1 MLPWAAL
8 RAATR
13 ITSGQ
18 SLSKTVIL
26 RGRKNFSPL
35 LPDNAPCRT
44 FALDETS
51 SCKDKFSFFLF
62 SRKKTVERYKEISDL
77 LLELATT
84 LTACGSHTS
93 RIVRNV
99 NRAAQCFGCSTDITL
114 FQKNITMT
122 LRDNRD
128 GEIRLTA
135 VKKITPRPIDFR
147 IVSSISSLTWYAY
160 DNLISIEEFRRRFDE
175 IVHRPR
181 YATLPVTLL
190 VGIANACFCRIFTGD
205 PLSMLL
211 VLVGTLVG
219 FSARSYLTRQ
229 KTNALVVFIISAFLS
244 SFVVGA
250 AVQLGVP
257 TQTAHVAIGSSVL
270 FLIPGVPLMNG
281 VIDVL
286 EGHVLAGISR
296 LITATVSIVC
306 ITIGL
311 SISLLLLGISEL

>member
-1 MLPWAAL
+1 M
-8 RAATR
+8 
-13 ITSGQ
+13 
-18 SLSKTVIL
+18 
-26 RGRKNFSPL
+26 
-35 LPDNAPCRT
+35 
-44 FALDETS
+44 
-51 SCKDKFSFFLF
+51 
-62 SRKKTVERYKEISDL
+62 ERYKEISDL

-286 EGHVLAGISR
+286 EEHVLAGISR

>member
-1 MLPWAAL
+1 MYP
-8 RAATR
+8 
-13 ITSGQ
+13 Q
-18 SLSKTVIL
+18 PEK
-26 RGRKNFSPL
+26 L
-35 LPDNAPCRT
+35 LPAVVQQRPVPYLCT
-44 FALDETS
+44 DETS
-51 SCKDKFSFFLF
+51 SCQGQALFFLF
-62 SRKKTVERYKEISDL
+62 SEKIVERYKEISDL

-181 YATLPVTLL
+181 YSTLPVTLL
-190 VGIANACFCRIFTGD
+190 VGAANACFCRIFTGD
-205 PLSMLL
+205 LLAMLL

-229 KTNALVVFIISAFLS
+229 RTNALVVFIICAFLS

-257 TQTAHVAIGSSVL
+257 TQTAHIAIGSSVL

-286 EGHVLAGISR
+286 EGHVLAGVSR